1 MYLLGYILKQ
11 CRLYLV
17 DKSLNLVSYALE
29 ESVLAY
35 QTAILRGDTE
45 GASKVL
51 PRIPKEHR
59 NRIAQFLEA
68 QGMWRRSRRSR
79 TNLSANQRT
88 RVCRLQG
95 TSHGGCRGSRP
106 QV

>member
-17 DKSLNLVSYALE
+17 DKSLNLVCYSLE
-29 ESVLAY
+29 DSVLAY
-35 QTAILRGDTE
+35 QTAILRGDID
-45 GASKVL
+45 GAAKVL

-68 QGMWRRSRRSR
+68 QGLTTITQRR
-79 TNLSANQRT
+79 L
-88 RVCRLQG
+88 L
-95 TSHGGCRGSRP
+95 
-106 QV
+106 